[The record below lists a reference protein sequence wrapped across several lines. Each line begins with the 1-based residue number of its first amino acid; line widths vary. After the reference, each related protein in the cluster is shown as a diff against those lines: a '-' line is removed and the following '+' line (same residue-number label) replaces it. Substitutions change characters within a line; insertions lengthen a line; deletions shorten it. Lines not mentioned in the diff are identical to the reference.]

1 MASSPSSL
9 LHGVAILALICCS
22 LSCSAAA
29 GDVVALDG
37 RRNQWKPPPTPLPG
51 KQPTPVTPVPTP
63 VPTPPTPVPGRPVT
77 PSPPVYVPPPP
88 PTPVGRYPVTPTP
101 STPICGPPPPP
112 VQREVSALSPHRKTL
127 QQAVKNV
134 L

>member
-51 KQPTPVTPVPTP
+51 KQHTPVSPVPTP
-63 VPTPPTPVPGRPVT
+63 ATPVPGRPVT
-77 PSPPVYVPPPP
+77 PNPPVSVPPPP
-88 PTPVGRYPVTPTP
+88 STPVRRYPVTPSP
-101 STPICGPPPPP
+101 STPICVPRPPP

-127 QQAVKNV
+127 QKAVKNV